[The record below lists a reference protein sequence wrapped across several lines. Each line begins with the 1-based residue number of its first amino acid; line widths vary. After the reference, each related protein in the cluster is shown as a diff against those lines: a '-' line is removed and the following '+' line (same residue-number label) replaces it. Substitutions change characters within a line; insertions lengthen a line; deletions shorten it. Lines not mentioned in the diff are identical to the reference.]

1 MVYGCSSKNRKEVDM
16 PEVQINLLKNR
27 LYITLNDWDQ
37 GDMPVYVQKIESAC
51 RALVPGFT
59 CVAVLRKNGL
69 LRQIDKDLLFNTTD
83 LISAYGVSKV
93 AYVRNNQAE
102 ENENPSININQHSYV
117 PVHCASNVNEAEALL
132 DGIPPVVMSLNRLA
146 LPKKVANTRMN

>member
-1 MVYGCSSKNRKEVDM
+1 MVRGYPNKNRKEADM

-27 LYITLNDWDQ
+27 LYITLEDWDQ

-51 RALVPGFT
+51 KALVPGFT

-69 LRQIDKDLLFNTTD
+69 IRQIDKDLLFNTTD

-93 AYVRNNQAE
+93 AYVRNNQTK
-102 ENENPSININQHSYV
+102 ENAMPSISINIHSYV
-117 PVHCASNVNEAEALL
+117 PVHYAPNINEAEAIL
-132 DGIPPVVMSLNRLA
+132 DGKSPAIMPLKRFAPA
-146 LPKKVANTRMN
+146 KKIASTWMN

>member
-1 MVYGCSSKNRKEVDM
+1 M
-16 PEVQINLLKNR
+16 PKVQINLLKNR
-27 LYITLNDWDQ
+27 LYITLNDWNQ

-93 AYVRNNQAE
+93 AYVRDNQAE
-102 ENENPSININQHSYV
+102 EIEIPSININQHSYV
-117 PVHCASNVNEAEALL
+117 PVHCTTDVNEAEAIL
-132 DGIPPVVMSLNRLA
+132 DDRSSAVMSLKRLA
-146 LPKKVANTRMN
+146 PAKKIMDTRMN